1 MSENRLESFRKW
13 MTLSVSTLALL
24 FSAVLGP
31 IVLSLKA
38 TIRDQLRQ
46 DFINYETISAADVRW
61 KAHQQYENEVFKRL
75 EQELSAVRAKAA
87 IAEANYKVLM
97 EVEKRLSSIET
108 KIELLM
114 KEYERDKKLKG
125 GNDPP

>member
-1 MSENRLESFRKW
+1 MSEDRLESFRKW
-13 MTLSVSTLALL
+13 MTLFVSTLALL
-24 FSAVLGP
+24 VSAVLGP
-31 IVLSLKA
+31 IVFSLKA

-46 DFINYETISAADVRW
+46 DLINYETISAADAGW
-61 KAHQQYENEVFKRL
+61 KAHQIYENEVFKRL

-87 IAEANYKVLM
+87 ISETNDKVLI
-97 EVEKRLSSIET
+97 EFEKRLSSIET

-114 KEYERDKKLKG
+114 KEYERDKKLKS